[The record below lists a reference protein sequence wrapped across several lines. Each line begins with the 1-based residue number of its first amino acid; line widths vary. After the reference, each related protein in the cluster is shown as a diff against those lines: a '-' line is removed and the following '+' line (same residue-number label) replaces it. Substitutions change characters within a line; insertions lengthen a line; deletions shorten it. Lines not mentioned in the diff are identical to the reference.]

1 MNKDYN
7 NYIISVIGGLT
18 TGFIIIIIPELLK
31 VIFDKN
37 IKLFIKII
45 FLIGMILFLI
55 WSLLFVGNK
64 FFLKQKKRTKELNK
78 LIITSIIFI
87 LINIILECL
96 INL

>member
-1 MNKDYN
+1 
-7 NYIISVIGGLT
+7 
-18 TGFIIIIIPELLK
+18 
-31 VIFDKN
+31 
-37 IKLFIKII
+37 
-45 FLIGMILFLI
+45 
-55 WSLLFVGNK
+55 LFVGNK

>member
-55 WSLLFVGNK
+55 CSLLFVGNK

>member
-64 FFLKQKKRTKELNK
+64 FFLKQKKRTK
-78 LIITSIIFI
+78 
-87 LINIILECL
+87 
-96 INL
+96 